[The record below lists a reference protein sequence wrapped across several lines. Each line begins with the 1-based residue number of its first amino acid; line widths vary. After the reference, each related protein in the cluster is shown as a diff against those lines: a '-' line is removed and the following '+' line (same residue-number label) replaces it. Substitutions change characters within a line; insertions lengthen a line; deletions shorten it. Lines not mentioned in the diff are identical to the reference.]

1 MTMKGE
7 IEESM
12 KVIRQQRDEL
22 QLKIHL
28 AGLEVQ
34 DEWET
39 LEEKWDELVNKSMQ
53 LKKEL
58 DPTLDDINVAYSLL
72 EDELKKGYEK
82 LKKAL

>member
-1 MTMKGE
+1 MKMKGE
-7 IEESM
+7 IDESVE
-12 KVIRQQRDEL
+12 VIRQQRDEL

-28 AGLEVQ
+28 AGMEVQ

-53 LKKEL
+53 LKKQL

-82 LKKAL
+82 LKRAL